1 MQTRQRPP
9 EQNTTGRGTAFSQNY
24 TSQPFGNEIPFAS
37 TADMS
42 GRQMPAGFDDQQ
54 LMDTAYDQ
62 LPETLANPIYTP
74 GLLRQMIGK
83 WMRVEF
89 LIGNNLTDRVGMLI
103 RVGAS
108 YIVLQSLEASSSIV
122 CDIYSIKFVTIVN
135 NPAVAALY

>member
-1 MQTRQRPP
+1 MQIKNRFA
-9 EQNTTGRGTAFSQNY
+9 EQNATGGGTAFNQNY
-24 TSQPFGNEIPFAS
+24 TAQPFGNEIPFAS

-42 GRQMPAGFDDQQ
+42 GRQMPAGFAGQQ
-54 LMDTAYDQ
+54 PVDAAYEQ

-122 CDIYSIKFVTIVN
+122 CDIYSIKFVTIMN